1 MAGGAAGRRGAHPL
15 RRPGHHRVLRGGPHR
30 HHAQPEPQG
39 HDRRGRQ
46 LARAGAP
53 WTGQLADRGVRAP
66 VGRGGPAACAGPG
79 PPSRI
84 LTSPKSLHKA
94 ARLPFSPCLLFA
106 CPRPRSGGSA
116 MPSEPLQTELIDRLV
131 RYGLGQG
138 EARCYVA
145 MLAPRAFKVSEV
157 ARAAGLPRSR
167 SYELIRSLVRSGLC
181 SEVAGGRVA
190 RFRAAPVYGAY
201 DRLLDVTKEEV
212 VAAVAM
218 PWRPVPRPSAQER
231 IDAGVR
237 MRAVHERAVCSSRP
251 HREFVGRFADQ
262 GVETRVVDKVDAQFS
277 VFDRRLSILHLTRPK
292 LGSRQLESL
301 LINHAGLGQTL
312 QQAFD
317 CLWEQATPFDEAVR
331 QASGPG
337 PAGIG
342 PDPRERHQLVPR
354 GRDGRFVGY
363 D

>member
-1 MAGGAAGRRGAHPL
+1 
-15 RRPGHHRVLRGGPHR
+15 
-30 HHAQPEPQG
+30 
-39 HDRRGRQ
+39 
-46 LARAGAP
+46 
-53 WTGQLADRGVRAP
+53 
-66 VGRGGPAACAGPG
+66 
-79 PPSRI
+79 
-84 LTSPKSLHKA
+84 
-94 ARLPFSPCLLFA
+94 
-106 CPRPRSGGSA
+106 
-116 MPSEPLQTELIDRLV
+116 MPSGPLQADLIDRLV

-167 SYELIRSLVRSGLC
+167 SYELIHSLVRSGLC

-190 RFRAAPVYGAY
+190 RFRAAPPNEAIGRLEAFLAEQERLRAEALATILQALDSRESGTGGAPSDEPVQTLRRRDQVVGAY
-201 DRLLDVTKEEV
+201 DRLLDLSKDEV
-212 VAAVAM
+212 VSAVAM
-218 PWRPVPRPSAQER
+218 PWTPVPRLSARER
-231 IDAGVR
+231 IGAGVR
-237 MRAVHERAVCSSRP
+237 MRAVHERAVCASRP

-262 GVETRVVDKVDAQFS
+262 GVETRVVDNVDAQFS

-292 LGSRQLESL
+292 LASRQLESL
-301 LINHAGLGQTL
+301 LIDHDGLGQTL

-317 CLWEQATPFDEAVR
+317 CLWEQATPFAEAMR
-331 QASGPG
+331 QASGSMDN
-337 PAGIG
+337 GIG

>member
-1 MAGGAAGRRGAHPL
+1 
-15 RRPGHHRVLRGGPHR
+15 
-30 HHAQPEPQG
+30 
-39 HDRRGRQ
+39 
-46 LARAGAP
+46 
-53 WTGQLADRGVRAP
+53 
-66 VGRGGPAACAGPG
+66 
-79 PPSRI
+79 
-84 LTSPKSLHKA
+84 
-94 ARLPFSPCLLFA
+94 
-106 CPRPRSGGSA
+106 
-116 MPSEPLQTELIDRLV
+116 MPSQPLQADLIDRLV
-131 RYGLGQG
+131 RHGLGQG

-145 MLAPRAFKVSEV
+145 MLAPRAFRVSEV

-190 RFRAAPVYGAY
+190 RFRAAPPNEAIGRLEAFFAEQERRRAAALATILQALDSREYGLPGPPGDEPVQTLRRSDQVYDAY
-201 DRLLDVTKEEV
+201 DRLLDSSKEEV

-218 PWRPVPRPSAQER
+218 PWRPVSRPSARHR
-231 IDAGVR
+231 IAAGVR
-237 MRAVHERAVCSSRP
+237 MRALHERAICTSRP

-262 GVETRVVDKVDAQFS
+262 GVETRILDKVDTQFS

-292 LGSRQLESL
+292 PGSRQLESL

-317 CLWEQATPFDEAVR
+317 CLWEQATPFDEAIR
-331 QASGPG
+331 RASGPG
-337 PAGIG
+337 PAGNG
-342 PDPRERHQLVPR
+342 PDPRERRQLVSR

>member
-1 MAGGAAGRRGAHPL
+1 
-15 RRPGHHRVLRGGPHR
+15 
-30 HHAQPEPQG
+30 
-39 HDRRGRQ
+39 
-46 LARAGAP
+46 
-53 WTGQLADRGVRAP
+53 
-66 VGRGGPAACAGPG
+66 
-79 PPSRI
+79 
-84 LTSPKSLHKA
+84 
-94 ARLPFSPCLLFA
+94 
-106 CPRPRSGGSA
+106 
-116 MPSEPLQTELIDRLV
+116 MPSEPLQADLIDRLV

-157 ARAAGLPRSR
+157 ARTAGLPRSR

-190 RFRAAPVYGAY
+190 RFRAAPPNEAIGRLEAFLAEQERRRTAALATILQAFDSPEPGKGGAPTDEPVQTLRRSDQVYGAY
-201 DRLLDVTKEEV
+201 DRLLDATKEEV

-218 PWRPVPRPSAQER
+218 PWRPVARPWARGR
-231 IDAGVR
+231 IHAGVR
-237 MRAVHERAVCSSRP
+237 MRAVHERAICSSRP
-251 HREFVGRFADQ
+251 HREFVGRFAAQ
-262 GVETRVVDKVDAQFS
+262 GVETRVVDKVEAQFS
-277 VFDRRLSILHLTRPK
+277 VFDRHLSILHLTRPR

-301 LINHAGLGQTL
+301 LVNHAGFGQTL

-317 CLWEQATPFDEAVR
+317 CLWEQATPFDEAMR

-337 PAGIG
+337 LGGIG
-342 PDPRERHQLVPR
+342 PDPRERHELVSR

>member
-1 MAGGAAGRRGAHPL
+1 
-15 RRPGHHRVLRGGPHR
+15 
-30 HHAQPEPQG
+30 
-39 HDRRGRQ
+39 
-46 LARAGAP
+46 
-53 WTGQLADRGVRAP
+53 
-66 VGRGGPAACAGPG
+66 
-79 PPSRI
+79 
-84 LTSPKSLHKA
+84 
-94 ARLPFSPCLLFA
+94 
-106 CPRPRSGGSA
+106 

-190 RFRAAPVYGAY
+190 RFRAAPPNEAIGRLEAFLAEQELRRKAALMTILSALDSRESGTGGPPGDEPVHMLRRTDRVYGAY

-342 PDPRERHQLVPR
+342 PDPRERRQLVPR

>member
-1 MAGGAAGRRGAHPL
+1 M
-15 RRPGHHRVLRGGPHR
+15 
-30 HHAQPEPQG
+30 
-39 HDRRGRQ
+39 
-46 LARAGAP
+46 
-53 WTGQLADRGVRAP
+53 
-66 VGRGGPAACAGPG
+66 
-79 PPSRI
+79 
-84 LTSPKSLHKA
+84 
-94 ARLPFSPCLLFA
+94 
-106 CPRPRSGGSA
+106 
-116 MPSEPLQTELIDRLV
+116 
-131 RYGLGQG
+131 
-138 EARCYVA
+138 
-145 MLAPRAFKVSEV
+145 
-157 ARAAGLPRSR
+157 PRSR

-190 RFRAAPVYGAY
+190 RFRAAPPNEAIGRLEAFLAEQELRRKAALMTILSALDSRESGTGGPPGDEPVHMLRRTDRVYGAY
-201 DRLLDVTKEEV
+201 DRL
-212 VAAVAM
+212 
-218 PWRPVPRPSAQER
+218 
-231 IDAGVR
+231 
-237 MRAVHERAVCSSRP
+237 
-251 HREFVGRFADQ
+251 
-262 GVETRVVDKVDAQFS
+262 
-277 VFDRRLSILHLTRPK
+277 LSILHLTRPK

>member
-1 MAGGAAGRRGAHPL
+1 
-15 RRPGHHRVLRGGPHR
+15 
-30 HHAQPEPQG
+30 
-39 HDRRGRQ
+39 
-46 LARAGAP
+46 
-53 WTGQLADRGVRAP
+53 
-66 VGRGGPAACAGPG
+66 
-79 PPSRI
+79 
-84 LTSPKSLHKA
+84 
-94 ARLPFSPCLLFA
+94 
-106 CPRPRSGGSA
+106 
-116 MPSEPLQTELIDRLV
+116 MPSEPLQADLIDRLV

-190 RFRAAPVYGAY
+190 RFRAAPPNEAIGRLEAFLAEQERRRATALATLLQALDSRESGTGGAPGDEPVKTLRRSEQVYGAY

-218 PWRPVPRPSAQER
+218 PWTPVRRPFAQER

-237 MRAVHERAVCSSRP
+237 MRAVHERAVCASRP

-277 VFDRRLSILHLTRPK
+277 VFDRRLSILHLTRPR
-292 LGSRQLESL
+292 LDSHQLESL
-301 LINHAGLGQTL
+301 LIDHAGLGETL

-317 CLWEQATPFDEAVR
+317 CLWEQATPFEEALR
-331 QASGPG
+331 QASGSRD
-337 PAGIG
+337 ARMG
-342 PDPRERHQLVPR
+342 PDPRERRQLVPR
-354 GRDGRFVGY
+354 GRDGRFVG
-363 D
+363 DD

>member
-1 MAGGAAGRRGAHPL
+1 
-15 RRPGHHRVLRGGPHR
+15 
-30 HHAQPEPQG
+30 
-39 HDRRGRQ
+39 
-46 LARAGAP
+46 
-53 WTGQLADRGVRAP
+53 
-66 VGRGGPAACAGPG
+66 
-79 PPSRI
+79 
-84 LTSPKSLHKA
+84 
-94 ARLPFSPCLLFA
+94 
-106 CPRPRSGGSA
+106 
-116 MPSEPLQTELIDRLV
+116 MPSEPLQADLIDRLV

-190 RFRAAPVYGAY
+190 RFRAAPPNEAIGRLEAFLAEQEHRRTAALMTILQALDNRESGAGGPPGDRPIQMLRRSDQVHGAY
-201 DRLLDVTKEEV
+201 DRLLDATKEEV

-218 PWRPVPRPSAQER
+218 PWKPVRRPSPQER

-237 MRAVHERAVCSSRP
+237 MRAVHERAVCNSRP

-277 VFDRRLSILHLTRPK
+277 VFDRRQSILHLTRPK

-301 LINHAGLGQTL
+301 LISHSGLGETL
-312 QQAFD
+312 QEAFD
-317 CLWEQATPFDEAVR
+317 CLWEQATPFEEAIRMAARPEV
-331 QASGPG
+331 
-337 PAGIG
+337 AGG
-342 PDPRERHQLVPR
+342 TDPREPEEVSSR
-354 GRDGRFVGY
+354 GRGGRFVGY